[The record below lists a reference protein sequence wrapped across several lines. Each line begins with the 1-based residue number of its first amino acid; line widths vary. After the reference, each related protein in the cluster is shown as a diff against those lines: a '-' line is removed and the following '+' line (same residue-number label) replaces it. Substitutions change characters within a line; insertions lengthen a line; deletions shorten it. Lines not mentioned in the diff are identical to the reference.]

1 MSTLNGV
8 DPAEIT
14 AAAAEARTEPARA
27 ERHPHL
33 VAEWLGGV
41 RSRARISDKTLDVN
55 GSGQMDPMQ
64 LVLAA
69 LASCE
74 VEVIVT
80 QATLMGL
87 EIETLE
93 VHVDAHFDVSRYLGL
108 EGPHPGYD
116 RVVLEVR
123 LRAPGITPEQV
134 RRIESAVERLSP
146 VGASLAQAVPI
157 EAHIHTL

>member
-1 MSTLNGV
+1 MSTLNGI

-14 AAAAEARTEPARA
+14 AAAAEARAEPARA

-33 VAEWLGGV
+33 VAEWLGGI

-55 GSGQMDPMQ
+55 SPGEMDPMQ

-80 QATLMGL
+80 YATLMGL

-93 VHVDAHFDVSRYLGL
+93 VHVDAHFDISTYLGL
-108 EGPHPGYD
+108 EGPDAGYD
-116 RVVLEVR
+116 RLTLDVR
-123 LRAPGITPEQV
+123 LRAPGITSDQIG
-134 RRIESAVERLSP
+134 RLKDAVERLSP
-146 VGASLAQAVPI
+146 VGASLTHAVPI
-157 EAHIHTL
+157 EARIRTV